1 LHSSTNISSGEAL
14 PEVVQLHHYHKKT
27 ECHAVQAPKRGRKQ
41 HPQINKTSTSNKRHK
56 STANWA
62 SDNDEK

>member
-14 PEVVQLHHYHKKT
+14 PEVLQLHHYHKKT

-41 HPQINKTSTSNKRHK
+41 QPQINTQAIKTQINCKLG
-56 STANWA
+56 
-62 SDNDEK
+62 